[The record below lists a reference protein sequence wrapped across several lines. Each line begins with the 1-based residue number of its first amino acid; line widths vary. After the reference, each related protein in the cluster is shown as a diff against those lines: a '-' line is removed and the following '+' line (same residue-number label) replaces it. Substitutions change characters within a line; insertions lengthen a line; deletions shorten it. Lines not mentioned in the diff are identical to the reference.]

1 MIRCFVLISI
11 ALSLCCITTGAAETE
26 YGLLMQVRGR
36 DITGLCIMDTATD
49 GSVVGTVVNEM
60 GVKAFDFT
68 YSNGRAKVLN
78 VIGPMNKWYIR
89 KVLNR
94 DFTFILSNIDKPTD
108 VTCKKRALKRQADG
122 DIIVTNSKYKIS
134 YTFTPHKGAL

>member
-1 MIRCFVLISI
+1 MKRCLALISI
-11 ALSLCCITTGAAETE
+11 VLSLCCNSSVAAETE

-49 GSVVGTVVNEM
+49 GSVIGTVVNEM

-68 YSNGRAKVLN
+68 YSNGKAKVLN

-94 DFTFILSNIDKPTD
+94 DFTFILSNIDKSTD
-108 VTCKKRALKRQADG
+108 VTCKKRTLVRQADG
-122 DIIVTNSKYKIS
+122 DIIVTNSKYKIR
-134 YTFTPHKGAL
+134 YTFTPHKGA